1 MDLWMP
7 ITFVAAFLQ
16 NLRTALQKRAS
27 EKASTLAAT
36 MTRFLFT
43 FATSH
48 FVFREKTT
56 ARGYLGVALVIGGL
70 LVLILE

>member
-1 MDLWMP
+1 MDLWIP
-7 ITFVAAFLQ
+7 ITFAAAFLQ

-36 MTRFLFT
+36 MTRYLFT

-48 FVFREKTT
+48 FVFREKPRRVNTT
-56 ARGYLGVALVIGGL
+56 VSPWSSAVC
-70 LVLILE
+70 